1 VRSNQYRHGKQ
12 KKSGTNIMTINKIGL
27 IVPIIFVASFFCNR
41 LYAAEAV
48 DSLTIFKK
56 NSINLY
62 AGTIYMDANLNYER
76 NIFQNPHS
84 YTNIRM
90 GFGRANFSEFRVLA
104 FYLNPSV
111 VHLIGRRNSHLELNL
126 GFKYPISQLPE
137 TINRILVPDLFVGY
151 RYERP
156 EGWFIFRMGINYPSI
171 FDLGLGFKF

>member
-1 VRSNQYRHGKQ
+1 M
-12 KKSGTNIMTINKIGL
+12 KKIRFLVPIL
-27 IVPIIFVASFFCNR
+27 IVATFFCNR
-41 LYAAEAV
+41 LHADETV
-48 DSLTIFKK
+48 DSLIIFKK

-76 NIFQNPHS
+76 NIFRNPHS
-84 YTNIRM
+84 FTNIRM

-111 VHLIGRRNSHLELNL
+111 VHLIGRRNSHIELNL

-137 TINRILVPDLFVGY
+137 SIKRILVPDLFVGY

-156 EGWFIFRMGINYPSI
+156 DGWLIFRMGINYPSI